1 MHGEPKTPSWT
12 DLYTTAD
19 VGATTME
26 LNIDNTAGDK
36 FNWQVGDV
44 MVLAPTDFDFRE
56 AEEIT
61 ITAVTNQNA
70 NNRP

>member
-1 MHGEPKTPSWT
+1 MHGEAKVPSWT

-36 FNWQVGDV
+36 FNW
-44 MVLAPTDFDFRE
+44 
-56 AEEIT
+56 
-61 ITAVTNQNA
+61 
-70 NNRP
+70 